1 MTATGPD
8 RSSRMLSR
16 RTLLGA
22 LLGGALILACSRF
35 RRDEEEPPE
44 VAAATPTPSPS
55 ATPAATAPATA
66 TPTPT
71 PTRTPIPTPT
81 RTPTPTP
88 TPDPTPVTPTPY
100 PSTLDPD
107 DLRGFIVPVEGGCLP
122 ASDRLMPN
130 APREYRNGFHE
141 GIDWYD
147 GLACARVFEGTP
159 VLAMHRGIVIRADL
173 DYVEITIEQIAEFS
187 RRTADQGY
195 TDEPTLDIYRGRQIW
210 IDHGNGVVTRYAHL
224 GEIAEGIEEGV
235 EVEQGQVI
243 GGVGESGT
251 PEAITAPGT
260 EMHLHAEVRIED
272 SFLGDGL
279 PPGEVRALYRKLYG
293 LGEDGEDGGDG
304 GDEDDEDGDDEDGDG
319 DGRGG

>member
-8 RSSRMLSR
+8 RSSRSLSR
-16 RTLLGA
+16 RTFLGV
-22 LLGGALILACSRF
+22 LLGGALIVACSRF
-35 RRDEEEPPE
+35 RPDDEPPV
-44 VAAATPTPSPS
+44 VAS
-55 ATPAATAPATA
+55 A

-71 PTRTPIPTPT
+71 PPPTPAPATAATATPGPTAPRTPRPTVTATRTL
-81 RTPTPTP
+81 TPTP

-100 PSTLDPD
+100 PSTLDLE
-107 DLRGFIVPVEGGCLP
+107 DLRGFVVPVEGGCLP

-141 GIDWYD
+141 GIDWYG
-147 GLACARVFEGTP
+147 GLACAHVTGGTP
-159 VLAMHRGIVIRADL
+159 VMAMHRGIVIRADL
-173 DYVEITIEQIAEFS
+173 DYVEITIEQINEFS
-187 RRTADQGY
+187 RRTAEQGY

-224 GEIAEGIEEGV
+224 REIAEGIEEGV

-260 EMHLHAEVRIED
+260 ELHLHAEVRIGD
-272 SFLGDGL
+272 SFLGDEL
-279 PPGEVRALYRKLYG
+279 PPAEVRALYLKLFG
-293 LGEDGEDGGDG
+293 LDGN
-304 GDEDDEDGDDEDGDG
+304 
-319 DGRGG
+319 

>member
-1 MTATGPD
+1 MTATGSD
-8 RSSRMLSR
+8 RSSRSLSR
-16 RTLLGA
+16 RTFLGV
-22 LLGGALILACSRF
+22 LLGGALIVACSRF
-35 RRDEEEPPE
+35 RPDDEPPM
-44 VAAATPTPSPS
+44 VAS
-55 ATPAATAPATA
+55 A

-71 PTRTPIPTPT
+71 PPTPAPATAATTTPGPTAPRTPRPTVTVTATRTP
-81 RTPTPTP
+81 TPTPTP

-100 PSTLDPD
+100 PSTLGPE
-107 DLRGFIVPVEGGCLP
+107 DLRGFVVPVEGGCLP

-141 GIDWYD
+141 GIDWYG
-147 GLACARVFEGTP
+147 GLACAQVTGGTP
-159 VLAMHRGIVIRADL
+159 VMAMHRGIVIRADL
-173 DYVEITIEQIAEFS
+173 DYVEITIEQINEFS
-187 RRTADQGY
+187 RRTAEQGY

-224 GEIAEGIEEGV
+224 REIAEGIEDGV

-260 EMHLHAEVRIED
+260 ELHLHAEVRIDD

-279 PPGEVRALYRKLYG
+279 PPGEVRALYRKLFG
-293 LGEDGEDGGDG
+293 LDGN
-304 GDEDDEDGDDEDGDG
+304 
-319 DGRGG
+319 

>member
-22 LLGGALILACSRF
+22 LLGGALFLACSRF

-55 ATPAATAPATA
+55 ATPAATATATA
-66 TPTPT
+66 TPT

-107 DLRGFIVPVEGGCLP
+107 DLRGFIVPVEDGCLP

-159 VLAMHRGIVIRADL
+159 VMAMHRGLVIRADL
-173 DYVEITIEQIAEFS
+173 DYVEITIEQISEFS

-272 SFLGDGL
+272 SFLGAGL

-293 LGEDGEDGGDG
+293 LGEDDEH
-304 GDEDDEDGDDEDGDG
+304 EDDEDD